1 MRWDKTKLRILLVLM
16 CLTICS
22 IPIGIIWGIQG
33 FQSESYMLIGIIFIV
48 TLCVSFVI
56 SYFITRPIE
65 KLTKNIDQIS
75 RGKFDINLEYSEI
88 KELNNLTDS
97 LDRVMASLKL
107 AVFKAGLKK
116 EEILENKANMRH
128 AQMIKNK
135 LDKSWSEHEFDCVFI
150 FDENANILDCNVNML
165 KRFGYSKDEFLKLN
179 LADIDALES
188 KKDLIVKIKKV
199 KEDGVL
205 TFKTFHKTKDGIS
218 IPVYENLQFDKDKG
232 LFKGIIRE
240 DLTLKKS
247 SD

>member
-1 MRWDKTKLRILLVLM
+1 MRWGKTKLRTLLVLM

-65 KLTKNIDQIS
+65 KLTKNIDEIS
-75 RGKFDINLEYSEI
+75 KGKFDINLEYSEI
-88 KELNNLTDS
+88 KEINNLTDS

-107 AVFKAGLKK
+107 AVFKAGIKK
-116 EEILENKANMRH
+116 GEILENKPNTRH
-128 AQMIKNK
+128 VSTIKNK
-135 LDKSWSEHEFDCVFI
+135 LDGSWSEQEFDCICI
-150 FDENANILDCNVNML
+150 FDENANILDCNDNMV

-179 LADIDALES
+179 LSDIDALES
-188 KKDLIVKIKKV
+188 KKDLVVKIQKV
-199 KEDGVL
+199 KKDGVL

-218 IPVYENLQFDKDKG
+218 IPVYENLQYERDKRQ
-232 LFKGIIRE
+232 FKGIIRE
-240 DLTLKKS
+240 DLSLKKS